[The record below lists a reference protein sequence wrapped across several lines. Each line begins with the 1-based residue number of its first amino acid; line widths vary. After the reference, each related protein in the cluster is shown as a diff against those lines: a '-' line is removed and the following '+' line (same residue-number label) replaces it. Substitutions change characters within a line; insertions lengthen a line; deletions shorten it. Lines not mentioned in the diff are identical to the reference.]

1 VLNGKRA
8 AEFLKAHLEKGLCR
22 LGFVRIAIR
31 SSVTLAGDT
40 YRLNC
45 SGFLPNGRT
54 SSQTNESGTNHTPS
68 DSNLKIRYDKF
79 KDVTY
84 VSTNDLMIDGVDS
97 VANKRP
103 PQLTMVLSYFCH
115 GNTQNCSPRTMGLVF
130 VGKTSFWE
138 YKSTHD
144 LVFILDGKRM
154 SVPRPDW
161 EGKVMS
167 ADDLR
172 EYMDCQI
179 SPESIRRLAAASD
192 VEGELGFTAFKLN
205 QDHLSALRTLLKDVH
220 RPTPET
226 H

>member
-1 VLNGKRA
+1 MQTW
-8 AEFLKAHLEKGLCR
+8 
-22 LGFVRIAIR
+22 IR
-31 SSVTLAGDT
+31 QDSNSVFGYARRDT
-40 YRLNC
+40 YNLNC
-45 SGFLPNGRT
+45 SGFLPNGGT
-54 SSQTNESGTNHTPS
+54 SSQTNESDTKHTPS
-68 DSNLKIRYDKF
+68 DPDLKIRYDKF

-84 VSTNDLMIDGVDS
+84 VSTNDLMIAGVDS

-103 PQLTMVLSYFCH
+103 QQLTMVLSYFCH
-115 GNTQNCSPRTMGLVF
+115 GNTQNCSPRTMELVF

-144 LVFILDGKRM
+144 LVFILDGRRM
-154 SVPRPDW
+154 FVPRPDW

-179 SPESIRRLAAASD
+179 STEAIRRLAAARE

-205 QDHLSALRTLLKDVH
+205 QDHLSAFAHPPERRSQTDRGVTVRFGGQLLDRDWREKRTAF
-220 RPTPET
+220 
-226 H
+226 